1 MAARRIGRKLLLGLL
16 LLSGPLWAQTW
27 EPGKVTRLT
36 GSDSKVTVLYGQ
48 SLYDVARQQG
58 LALEHLAEANGL
70 PVSLAALNTSSVLVP
85 GRRILP
91 ADSPENGLIVNLP
104 ERGFYVFRKGEKAKF
119 YPIAVGE
126 PGRFETPT
134 GRFSIVEKVVD
145 PEWIAPEWAGLGEDN
160 VVPAGPD
167 NPLGDRW
174 IGLTSS
180 GLGMHSTNNP
190 SSIGSATSHGCMRM
204 YPEVAR
210 KVFDS
215 VQTGWPV
222 TIEYQ
227 TSRVSLEKDG
237 IYLVCFPDPYQKVD
251 RGAQLRERFRDLD
264 LLGFYSL
271 VDSEK
276 HLQQKSG
283 ICQKVVDLEPRVV
296 LSDGRS
302 FPAARIASRVYV
314 EGAALTELGVSQE
327 FRLTEKSVVLTRDTQ
342 SVNLAMKLQEGT
354 KANESSQAQAFLS
367 RGGAWYPAKES
378 LQALS
383 IIYRWD
389 GSQKKLIIETPVSA
403 KE

>member
-1 MAARRIGRKLLLGLL
+1 MAARRIGGRL
-16 LLSGPLWAQTW
+16 LLSFLLLTGPLLGQTW
-27 EPGKVTRLT
+27 EPGKATRLMGT
-36 GSDSKVTVLYGQ
+36 DKKVSVSYGQ
-48 SLYDVARQQG
+48 SLYDVARQHG
-58 LALEHLAEANGL
+58 FALEHLAEANGL
-70 PVSLAALNTSSVLVP
+70 PVSLAAVQTSSVFVP
-85 GRRILP
+85 SRRILP
-91 ADSPENGLIVNLP
+91 ADPPENGLVVNLP
-104 ERGFYVFRKGEKAKF
+104 ERGFYVFRKGEKTQF

-134 GRFSIVEKVVD
+134 GRYSIIEKVVD
-145 PEWIAPEWAGLGEDN
+145 PEWIAPEWAGLGENN
-160 VVPAGPD
+160 VVPAGPN

-190 SSIGSATSHGCMRM
+190 SSIGSASSHGCMRM

-210 KVFDS
+210 RVFDS

-237 IYLVCFPDPYQKVD
+237 VYAVCFPDPYQKVD
-251 RGAQLRERFRDLD
+251 RDAQLRERFRDLD

-271 VDSEK
+271 VDSQK
-276 HLQQKSG
+276 LLQQKSG
-283 ICQKVVDLEPRVV
+283 ICQKVVDLEPRVI
-296 LSDGRS
+296 LPDGRS
-302 FPAARIASRVYV
+302 FPAARVASKVYL

-327 FRLTEKSVVLTRDTQ
+327 FRLTESSVVLTRDTR
-342 SVNLAMKLQEGT
+342 SVNLPMKLQVGSL
-354 KANESSQAQAFLS
+354 ESPRSEHQAFLS
-367 RGGAWYPAKES
+367 RGGAWYPVKES

-383 IIYRWD
+383 LIYRWD
-389 GSQKKLIIETPVSA
+389 SSKKKLFIDTPSSD